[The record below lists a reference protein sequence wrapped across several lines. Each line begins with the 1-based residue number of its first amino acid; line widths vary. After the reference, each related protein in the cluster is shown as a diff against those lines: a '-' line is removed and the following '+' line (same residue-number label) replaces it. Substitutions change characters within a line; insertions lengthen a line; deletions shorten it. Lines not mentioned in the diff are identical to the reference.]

1 MLSIAASKVRRTA
14 RLVARRLATEQDDE
28 DDNDGPS
35 ETQESSPGRRAR
47 ALARRADAAPSGSAS
62 DGQSSDASRPDQHF
76 WRYTRT
82 LGLRVIAAGSVGRT
96 SVIADTLRQVESSGP
111 DAVLRAEKL
120 LESMEESVGGGLG
133 AADAAEAD
141 SSSGAEDGGDET
153 DGGSSAASSPSRA
166 GATPDWLSLSETLR
180 SAAASLAKAVSL
192 NRATQ
197 GVAAEPGSAAK
208 SRLDEDHARQL
219 WMGSSS
225 EGEAASMQGPTAGPR
240 ASQGDDEMLQ
250 PRAGGSHRPAQAA
263 DVLDSEE
270 EEDDDDDS
278 EGVEGNSSIFGSSL
292 ARGTSSAD
300 DSSSPQRS
308 KHARLDAVAAAGFA
322 LAFPATAVSPSAACR
337 WLQACGAAGDAGDEM
352 LLRSAVGPAV
362 ALAEAAVSAATSMD
376 YALGV
381 VLESAALY
389 EGAPHAGPCERSRDA
404 MEVLR
409 EASLRLIQVVQS
421 LAVAQQAGS
430 LEDGPGG
437 VQAVCGL
444 AHALVSARDVASA
457 SVTLLANFDTA
468 TAINDAALQVE
479 GQDAPECKVPP
490 GTGDSLAWHP
500 DLGGVVPRRVLPAA
514 SSDWGAT
521 ADEAEQQLSLQS
533 ELQGIS
539 GASRM
544 MLASIGAAASSGPFV
559 PFPAVAASLRVVS
572 DLAGMRAAVSAGAG
586 GTSLVRGATQ
596 HLGLRDTERLSL
608 AAARAAVAVREM
620 TSGLG
625 GFAPRREAASD
636 AASAPD
642 QVGVTTAATYGRM
655 LARLCVPGVATVAAE
670 AIAARRFIRMAP
682 ELEAVVAL
690 SDPSAT
696 PAASAHCAGAARVLG
711 HLGWWH
717 QSERAASGAA
727 KGVHREFL
735 ARLPPALVAS
745 GSEVVLASKAGT
757 LLAATASELRS
768 AALRHV
774 APAAAGA
781 LFHAAVLSARSS
793 AEALRASLL
802 AHALAPLS
810 APCSTVGA
818 SETSTAPC
826 S

>member
-1 MLSIAASKVRRTA
+1 
-14 RLVARRLATEQDDE
+14 
-28 DDNDGPS
+28 
-35 ETQESSPGRRAR
+35 
-47 ALARRADAAPSGSAS
+47 
-62 DGQSSDASRPDQHF
+62 
-76 WRYTRT
+76 
-82 LGLRVIAAGSVGRT
+82 
-96 SVIADTLRQVESSGP
+96 
-111 DAVLRAEKL
+111 
-120 LESMEESVGGGLG
+120 
-133 AADAAEAD
+133 
-141 SSSGAEDGGDET
+141 
-153 DGGSSAASSPSRA
+153 
-166 GATPDWLSLSETLR
+166 
-180 SAAASLAKAVSL
+180 
-192 NRATQ
+192 
-197 GVAAEPGSAAK
+197 
-208 SRLDEDHARQL
+208 
-219 WMGSSS
+219 
-225 EGEAASMQGPTAGPR
+225 MQGPTAGPR

-250 PRAGGSHRPAQAA
+250 PQAGGSHRPAQAA

-278 EGVEGNSSIFGSSL
+278 EGIEGNSSIFGSSL

-308 KHARLDAVAAAGFA
+308 KHARLDAAAAAGFA

-337 WLQACGAAGDAGDEM
+337 WLQACGAAGDTGDEM

-421 LAVAQQAGS
+421 LAVAQQAGT

-479 GQDAPECKVPP
+479 GQDAPECEVPP

-544 MLASIGAAASSGPFV
+544 MLASIGAADSSGPFA

-670 AIAARRFIRMAP
+670 AIAARRFIVSRRVQDLAV
-682 ELEAVVAL
+682 EA
-690 SDPSAT
+690 
-696 PAASAHCAGAARVLG
+696 
-711 HLGWWH
+711 LGW
-717 QSERAASGAA
+717 R
-727 KGVHREFL
+727 
-735 ARLPPALVAS
+735 
-745 GSEVVLASKAGT
+745 
-757 LLAATASELRS
+757 
-768 AALRHV
+768 
-774 APAAAGA
+774 
-781 LFHAAVLSARSS
+781 RSS
-793 AEALRASLL
+793 RL
-802 AHALAPLS
+802 
-810 APCSTVGA
+810 
-818 SETSTAPC
+818 
-826 S
+826 